1 MNEEKDREE
10 PRAEEELE
18 ELEPEPLSDGSP
30 TNPTEV
36 VYDANQAMLVVRSAR
51 ITVVSGP
58 DQGAACTIAGNRV
71 RIGTA
76 DNNNLTLSDPR
87 VSRHHLELQ
96 VQDRGYLVTDLQ
108 STNGS
113 FYRGAR
119 VKEVLLEL
127 GAEIRIGS
135 SVLRLDRAEEQ
146 SRAVSAQ
153 QRFGSLIGT
162 SRAMQQVFG
171 LLAAVSP
178 TDATV
183 LILGETGTGKELVAE
198 EIHRSSPRHERP
210 FSVVDCGALPASLIE
225 SELFGHIKGAFT
237 GAISDREGVFERTP
251 GGTVFLDEISE
262 LPLELQTRLL
272 RVLDRR
278 TVTRIGT
285 NTPRKVDVRLVA
297 ATNRDLAQ
305 EVKEGRFRQDLYYRL
320 AVVRILLPP
329 LRERKEDIALLARAF
344 LERAGCGDPDQILTE
359 NVIHDLR
366 TRKWSGNVREL
377 RNVMERLQVLTD
389 GSDLM
394 EDGPSAQLQVAAGDA
409 PAFDLSALEKILP
422 APFLDQSYK
431 TAKELLLRQF
441 EALYIRRLA
450 ERHGDN
456 ISRMARDAGVDRH
469 VIRKLLA
476 KHGLAAGAGD

>member
-1 MNEEKDREE
+1 MIDDEIEE
-10 PRAEEELE
+10 P
-18 ELEPEPLSDGSP
+18 ELEPESDGSA

-36 VYDANQAMLVVRSAR
+36 VYERDQPVLVLRSAR
-51 ITVVSGP
+51 ISVVSGP
-58 DQGAACTIAGNRV
+58 DQGAACTITTSRI

-76 DNNNLTLSDPR
+76 DDNGLTLSDPR

-108 STNGS
+108 STNGT

-119 VKEVLLEL
+119 IKEVLLEL
-127 GAEIRIGS
+127 GAEIRVGS

-146 SRAVSAQ
+146 SRAVNEQ

-162 SRAMQQVFG
+162 SRGMQQVFG

-237 GAISDREGVFERTP
+237 GAISDREGIFERTP

-262 LPLELQTRLL
+262 LPIELQTRLL

-278 TVTRIGT
+278 TVTRVGT

-329 LRERKEDIALLARAF
+329 LRDRKEDIPLLARCF
-344 LERAGCGDPDQILTE
+344 LERAGCGDPDAILSE

-366 TRKWSGNVREL
+366 ARKWSGNVREL
-377 RNVMERLQVLTD
+377 RNVMDRLQVLTD

-394 EDGPSAQLQVAAGDA
+394 EDGPSAQLQVAAGEGT
-409 PAFDLSALEKILP
+409 AFDLSALDQILP

-441 EALYIRRLA
+441 EGLYIRRLA

-469 VIRKLLA
+469 VIRKLLV
-476 KHGLAAGAGD
+476 KHGLSAGSGD